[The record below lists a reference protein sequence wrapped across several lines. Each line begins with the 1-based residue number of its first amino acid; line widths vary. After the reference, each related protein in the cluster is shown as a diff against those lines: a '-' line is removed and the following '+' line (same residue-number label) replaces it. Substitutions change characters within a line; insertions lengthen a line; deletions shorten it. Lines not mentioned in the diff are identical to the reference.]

1 MEHHFSLFP
10 DDIFPVEKA
19 ITNIGGIEAR
29 AVDRFF
35 RGRRRFAITLEVRD
49 NYECDESA
57 CLGFI
62 EPEAF
67 AFFLPLFMKLAAC
80 EYDASNNIPDS
91 VDLPQEGQ
99 PYMPWMRA
107 IDAHFEMFGFK
118 PGDRVY
124 LRFNFDSRRVIITP
138 DYNALNWREQPYGA
152 AAQEE
157 EEELEHAALAPLRR
171 SVVW

>member
-1 MEHHFSLFP
+1 MANANSKSRPKKLKQYPE
-10 DDIFPVEKA
+10 VEL
-19 ITNIGGIEAR
+19 
-29 AVDRFF
+29 
-35 RGRRRFAITLEVRD
+35 TLG
-49 NYECDESA
+49 NK
-57 CLGFI
+57 
-62 EPEAF
+62 P
-67 AFFLPLFMKLAAC
+67 
-80 EYDASNNIPDS
+80 
-91 VDLPQEGQ
+91 DLPQEGQ

-138 DYNALNWREQPYGA
+138 DYSALNWREQPYGA

-157 EEELEHAALAPLRR
+157 DEELDRAALAPLRR

>member
-1 MEHHFSLFP
+1 MKHHFSLFP

-19 ITNIGGIEAR
+19 LTTMGGIEAR

-35 RGRRRFAITLEVRD
+35 RGRRRFATTLEELRN

-57 CLGFI
+57 CLGFM

-91 VDLPQEGQ
+91 VVYKLHRIATGDADDWLAVILATYSTKQLDVIVEFLEEMSRVEWQHHDPDLAAEA
-99 PYMPWMRA
+99 A
-107 IDAHFEMFGFK
+107 I
-118 PGDRVY
+118 R
-124 LRFNFDSRRVIITP
+124 LRERFRR
-138 DYNALNWREQPYGA
+138 
-152 AAQEE
+152 
-157 EEELEHAALAPLRR
+157 
-171 SVVW
+171 

>member
-1 MEHHFSLFP
+1 MGCHPYDPLTTTNSHKESEMANAYSKSRPKKLKQYP
-10 DDIFPVEKA
+10 EVE
-19 ITNIGGIEAR
+19 
-29 AVDRFF
+29 
-35 RGRRRFAITLEVRD
+35 
-49 NYECDESA
+49 
-57 CLGFI
+57 
-62 EPEAF
+62 
-67 AFFLPLFMKLAAC
+67 LPLGNK
-80 EYDASNNIPDS
+80 P
-91 VDLPQEGQ
+91 DLPHEGQ

-138 DYNALNWREQPYGA
+138 DYSALNWREQPFGA

-157 EEELEHAALAPLRR
+157 DEELERAALAPLRR